1 MKALPD
7 FSRNDV
13 IRVIALVSVVAFPL
27 IANAQFGPATRPVR
41 LSNDVAP
48 AAVATATVAVAA
60 RDSCAD
66 QHWPFFSQGCLR
78 GSAETIEPR
87 LVSMNAE
94 SAPNPAPAKEIV
106 KTVAIDTARG
116 HAPSAGS
123 KRPAGRTATRIRERR
138 SPNVSYAV
146 NSAAGNVFST
156 GW

>member
-27 IANAQFGPATRPVR
+27 IANAQFGPVTRPAR
-41 LSNDVAP
+41 LSNDVSP
-48 AAVATATVAVAA
+48 AAASATVAVIA

-66 QHWPFFSQGCLR
+66 QHWPFFSKECLR

-94 SAPNPAPAKEIV
+94 SAPNAAPAKEIA
-106 KTVAIDTARG
+106 KTVAIDPARG
-116 HAPSAGS
+116 HAPSARS
-123 KRPAGRTATRIRERR
+123 KRPAAGPRTATRTRR
-138 SPNVSYAV
+138 SPNVSYAQ
-146 NSAAGNVFST
+146 NSAAGGIFSP